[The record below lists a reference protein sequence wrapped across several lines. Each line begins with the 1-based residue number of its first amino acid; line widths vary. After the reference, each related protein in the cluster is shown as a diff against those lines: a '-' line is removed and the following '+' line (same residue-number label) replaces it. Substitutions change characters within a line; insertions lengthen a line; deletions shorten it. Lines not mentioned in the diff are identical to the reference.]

1 MKIAVVGYGF
11 VGKQVYRLFS
21 KHELVIYDPP
31 LGYEDKDAVNKCDLA
46 VVCVPTPSQ
55 SKEND
60 SCDISAVEEVVSW
73 ITCPILI
80 KSAVIPGTTD
90 MLVKKY
96 NKLIVVS
103 PEYAGESKYD
113 NTFEYFHKE
122 MIHTPWIVLGGTDKA
137 VDYVYNIM
145 LSIVG
150 PEKKWYFL
158 TAKEAETVKYFENT
172 FFAFKVSIV
181 NEFYDICQTMG
192 VDWKKVRE
200 AWLADPRLSPMHTAV
215 FINERG
221 YDGKCFPKD
230 TKALLAKCKEMGF
243 EPPLLN
249 AMVLG
254 NNKHRK
260 PLRLS

>member
-11 VGKQVYRLFS
+11 VGKQVYSLFS
-21 KHELVIYDPP
+21 RQELVIYDPP
-31 LGYEDKDAVNKCDLA
+31 AGYKDKDAVNGCDLA
-46 VVCVPTPSQ
+46 VVCVPTQ
-55 SKEND
+55 SGKDDN
-60 SCDISAVEEVVSW
+60 CDISIVEEVVSW

-90 MLVKKY
+90 MFVKKY
-96 NKLIVVS
+96 NKLIAVS
-103 PEYAGESKYD
+103 PEYAGESSYD

-122 MIHTPWIVLGGTDKA
+122 MIHTPWIVLGGSDEV
-137 VDYVYNIM
+137 VDLVYNIM
-145 LSIVG
+145 LPIVG

-181 NEFYDICQTMG
+181 NEFYDICQKLE

-215 FINERG
+215 FIKNRG
-221 YDGKCFPKD
+221 YSGKCFPKD
-230 TKALLAKCKEMGF
+230 TKALLAKCKKLDF
-243 EPPLLN
+243 EPPLLST
-249 AMVLG
+249 MVR
-254 NNKHRK
+254 NNKHK
-260 PLRLS
+260 